1 MDMKYK
7 IRKVITTIVMVLLG
21 VTMVYPF
28 IWMISSSLKPLSEIY
43 QFPPSMVSDNFSLNN
58 YKEVLFN
65 QTPSFGT
72 YFKNTLIV
80 TVLTVVGT
88 MVTSSMAGYAFAKL
102 NFKFR
107 NQLFLLYLS
116 TMMVPFQVLM
126 VPQFIQF
133 KYMNIF
139 NTLWVLILPR
149 LFTPLGTFMMRQFFM
164 DVPNEIIEAGRID
177 GASEFG
183 IFGRLV
189 FPLAKPGVVTVGI
202 LNFVWRWNDYESPL
216 IFITDK
222 KLYTLTV
229 GLTNFIDESGF
240 AMDNL
245 IMAGST
251 IALLPMLV
259 IFLFGQ
265 RYITDG
271 LTAGSVKG

>member
-1 MDMKYK
+1 
-7 IRKVITTIVMVLLG
+7 
-21 VTMVYPF
+21 
-28 IWMISSSLKPLSEIY
+28 
-43 QFPPSMVSDNFSLNN
+43 
-58 YKEVLFN
+58 
-65 QTPSFGT
+65 
-72 YFKNTLIV
+72 
-80 TVLTVVGT
+80 
-88 MVTSSMAGYAFAKL
+88 
-102 NFKFR
+102 
-107 NQLFLLYLS
+107 
-116 TMMVPFQVLM
+116 
-126 VPQFIQF
+126 
-133 KYMNIF
+133 
-139 NTLWVLILPR
+139 
-149 LFTPLGTFMMRQFFM
+149 M